1 MSKSDAQRR
10 SYLADQMTMGE
21 RVEAITRKL
30 ESMDIRFGELGSRFN
45 HEIVED
51 VQYFH
56 DELRSLGRRVGMLE
70 KESNPGMTHFVGD
83 DCPGGHQPSLTE
95 CGRVVVDANEWDR
108 LNRLE
113 KRVREFENVRAW
125 GVSFSDAVTW
135 QRWLQVTGEL
145 K

>member
-21 RVEAITRKL
+21 RVEALQNKVAELSFAAECCLKHRNAL
-30 ESMDIRFGELGSRFN
+30 ERRLD
-45 HEIVED
+45 EID
-51 VQYFH
+51 
-56 DELRSLGRRVGMLE
+56 
-70 KESNPGMTHFVGD
+70 NPGMTHFVGD
-83 DCPGGHQPSLTE
+83 DCAGGHQPSLTE

-113 KRVREFENVRAW
+113 KAVHGFKQRERGEVAFGTAASWNAW
-125 GVSFSDAVTW
+125 MAVT
-135 QRWLQVTGEL
+135 REL